1 MDGAKELKYPD
12 RMDRH
17 KTKVNAVT
25 RGQPGQD
32 TSGFDEN
39 MWLDLDDFFRMF
51 NQMLPAKLPRMTV
64 EELISLLYWDNKCR
78 FEFQCIAG
86 YQKATRKGL
95 AYWPIRI
102 RAVQGHTKRAM
113 DAASADDAFNAVE
126 IYALSGAAA
135 IQKMNAKGKKITTPQ
150 KCPGVVYHR
159 TTKGNWKGIIENGF
173 LAGGGE
179 RNSSGRAHSYFSEVR
194 VDEKEY
200 ISGLRA
206 ERPIEIR
213 VAMAE
218 AVRAGIV
225 FFRTASDGILTSDVV
240 PAQYIISVD
249 DTAKKANLYRRHEEV
264 AQSAT
269 SSGGEI
275 GVQKLVETFEAKAS
289 KRAGSKSPAAS
300 TGAPTATAFFPGK
313 VKPPPPNVAQ
323 LAGMPGYASSRL
335 LPPPPK
341 GEAPKPPAAKVESP
355 KTPAKTPPKPP
366 SKEGTSAPRAPKV
379 PKAVTSEV
387 DTAAEGEPA
396 KKKAALTSVPAAVP
410 AASSAAAFLEPVSKI
425 APPKA
430 VQKDPKAPAAE
441 SPSQTPAST
450 SKSLVP
456 KQKSRPKGDDQP
468 SKKEEKKEDKKPV
481 PIKIEVMQCERC
493 FAQTFKGQI
502 ECDVC
507 GLMLEGVNKADRT
520 KIAER
525 RKAALHKLGLFYGFR
540 GEYLQSITH
549 NQLESLGLLDDQA
562 RGSSSP
568 EADLLKRAKSRF
580 DRALSL
586 GYVSVADRFTQDA
599 TFAESVLNE
608 GENEYDCQ
616 RYDLLKSAHLP
627 KPSRTKAQVKMG
639 VSEQSQLEHNAMRL
653 VFLDLASRLDVPK
666 SFRYID
672 QPWLY
677 MYRTDIY
684 SEEEYIDYLKRNP
697 QHNLLLSCTGVD
709 NIAVHDAERHLK
721 WIKGQNEELY
731 KHNAE
736 EKKKQSDR
744 AREQNEAK
752 RKAEQTGAYGQGPSK
767 KGTANPVARTSNV
780 EVASS
785 STSASQWLNRP
796 QQSHSRDDR
805 QFTNEWQKWHG
816 RWYQKVIRHGRV
828 EWEEG

>member
-1 MDGAKELKYPD
+1 M
-12 RMDRH
+12 
-17 KTKVNAVT
+17 
-25 RGQPGQD
+25 
-32 TSGFDEN
+32 S
-39 MWLDLDDFFRMF
+39 
-51 NQMLPAKLPRMTV
+51 
-64 EELISLLYWDNKCR
+64 
-78 FEFQCIAG
+78 
-86 YQKATRKGL
+86 
-95 AYWPIRI
+95 
-102 RAVQGHTKRAM
+102 
-113 DAASADDAFNAVE
+113 
-126 IYALSGAAA
+126 
-135 IQKMNAKGKKITTPQ
+135 AKGKKITTPQ
-150 KCPGVVYHR
+150 KCPGVIYHR
-159 TTKGNWKGIIENGF
+159 TTKGNWKGIVENGF

-249 DTAKKANLYRRHEEV
+249 DTVKKVNLYRRHEEV
-264 AQSAT
+264 AQSAA
-269 SSGGEI
+269 SGGGEI

-355 KTPAKTPPKPP
+355 KTPPKTPPKPP
-366 SKEGTSAPRAPKV
+366 SKEGTSAPRAPEV

-430 VQKDPKAPAAE
+430 AQKDPKAPVAE
-441 SPSQTPAST
+441 SPSKTPAST

-468 SKKEEKKEDKKPV
+468 SKKEGKKEDKKPV
-481 PIKIEVMQCERC
+481 PIKIEVTQCTRC

-525 RKAALHKLGLFYGFR
+525 RKAALHKLGLFYDFR

-549 NQLESLGLLDDQA
+549 SQLESLGLLDDQA

-586 GYVSVADRFTQDA
+586 GYVSVEDRFTQDA

-677 MYRTDIY
+677 MYRTEIY
-684 SEEEYIDYLKRNP
+684 SEEEYIEYLKRNP
-697 QHNLLLSCTGVD
+697 QHNLLLRVKTRSCTSRMLRRKRNSLTGHV
-709 NIAVHDAERHLK
+709 NRTRP
-721 WIKGQNEELY
+721 
-731 KHNAE
+731 
-736 EKKKQSDR
+736 S
-744 AREQNEAK
+744 AK
-752 RKAEQTGAYGQGPSK
+752 LSRLGRTAKDPQRKAP
-767 KGTANPVARTSNV
+767 
-780 EVASS
+780 
-785 STSASQWLNRP
+785 L
-796 QQSHSRDDR
+796 
-805 QFTNEWQKWHG
+805 
-816 RWYQKVIRHGRV
+816 IRLPEHPM
-828 EWEEG
+828 

>member
-1 MDGAKELKYPD
+1 MC
-12 RMDRH
+12 
-17 KTKVNAVT
+17 V
-25 RGQPGQD
+25 
-32 TSGFDEN
+32 
-39 MWLDLDDFFRMF
+39 
-51 NQMLPAKLPRMTV
+51 
-64 EELISLLYWDNKCR
+64 
-78 FEFQCIAG
+78 
-86 YQKATRKGL
+86 
-95 AYWPIRI
+95 
-102 RAVQGHTKRAM
+102 
-113 DAASADDAFNAVE
+113 
-126 IYALSGAAA
+126 
-135 IQKMNAKGKKITTPQ
+135 
-150 KCPGVVYHR
+150 
-159 TTKGNWKGIIENGF
+159 
-173 LAGGGE
+173 
-179 RNSSGRAHSYFSEVR
+179 
-194 VDEKEY
+194 
-200 ISGLRA
+200 
-206 ERPIEIR
+206 
-213 VAMAE
+213 
-218 AVRAGIV
+218 
-225 FFRTASDGILTSDVV
+225 FRTASDGILTSDVV
-240 PAQYIISVD
+240 PPQYIISVD
-249 DTAKKANLYRRHEEV
+249 DTAKKVNLYRRQQEV

-269 SSGGEI
+269 SSGGEV
-275 GVQKLVETFEAKAS
+275 GVQQLVETFEAKAS
-289 KRAGSKSPAAS
+289 QQAGSKSPAAS

-355 KTPAKTPPKPP
+355 KTPPKVPPKPSP
-366 SKEGTSAPRAPKV
+366 KEGTSAPHAPEV

-387 DTAAEGEPA
+387 DASAKEEPA

-410 AASSAAAFLEPVSKI
+410 AASSAAAFLEPVSKV

-430 VQKDPKAPAAE
+430 VQKDPKAPVAG
-441 SPSQTPAST
+441 SPSKTPAST

-481 PIKIEVMQCERC
+481 PIKIEVTQCSRC

-525 RKAALHKLGLFYGFR
+525 RKAALHKLGLYYDFR

-549 NQLESLGLLDDQA
+549 SQLESLGLLDDQA

-568 EADLLKRAKSRF
+568 EASLLARAKSRF

-586 GYVSVADRFTQDA
+586 GYVSVADRFAQDA

-608 GENEYDCQ
+608 GENEYDCE

-627 KPSRTKAQVKMG
+627 KPGRTKAQVKMG

-653 VFLDLASRLDVPK
+653 VYLDLASRLDVPK

-672 QPWLY
+672 QPWFY
-677 MYRTDIY
+677 MYRTEIY
-684 SEEEYIDYLKRNP
+684 SEEEYIDYLNRNP

-709 NIAVHDAERHLK
+709 NIAVHDAERHLR

-731 KHNAE
+731 KQNAA

-767 KGTANPVARTSNV
+767 KGTVKPVARTSTV

-785 STSASQWLNRP
+785 STSASQWINRP
-796 QQSHSRDDR
+796 QQSQSHDDR
-805 QFTNEWQKWHG
+805 RYTGEWQKWHG
-816 RWYQKVIRHGRV
+816 RWYEKVIRHGRV